1 MIAPQRFE
9 IVPQEKHDIFEFPVY
24 YNTHKRSM
32 IACAQK
38 GMIDML
44 LYRFMPMRMMG
55 GRFFGLIL
63 AVLLVVAIV
72 LLIVVLASRKN
83 KPPVSAGAQH
93 AALPQDRFLALLN
106 EQKAASGM
114 GTAEYEERKL
124 ILEGGRADNHAN
136 AEIVSL
142 KERYA
147 RAELTTNA
155 YIEARNKLLGIE

>member
-1 MIAPQRFE
+1 MIAPQWFE

-32 IACAQK
+32 IVCAQK

-83 KPPVSAGAQH
+83 KTPGAGAQH
-93 AALPQDRFLALLN
+93 AALPQDRFLTLLS

-114 GTAEYEERKL
+114 GAAEFEERKL

-136 AEIVSL
+136 ADIVSL

-147 RAELTTNA
+147 RAELTTSA